1 MLELWED
8 YTKKTNIDDV
18 NISPELIQELFN
30 ILKNRGKKYLIMRR
44 EKLIWIMLRKKMQT

>member
-30 ILKNRGKKYLIMRR
+30 IFKK
-44 EKLIWIMLRKKMQT
+44 